1 MGNCAAPPSRH
12 DEESWADDGEW
23 AWEETSSS
31 SEDDH
36 HHHHHASE
44 EEHASE
50 VTIRITKRQLHEL
63 MERKAPSGSSGKTRQ
78 LLEDIMNSGEVHHH
92 DPHREA
98 AHWRP
103 ALQSIPEAGE
113 SSSAGP
119 CVS

>member
-1 MGNCAAPPSRH
+1 MGNCAAPSRH
-12 DEESWADDGEW
+12 RHDGESWADDGEW
-23 AWEETSSS
+23 AWEEASSS

-36 HHHHHASE
+36 DHHR
-44 EEHASE
+44 ASE

-63 MERKAPSGSSGKTRQ
+63 MERKALSGSSGKTRQ

-113 SSSAGP
+113 SASAAP